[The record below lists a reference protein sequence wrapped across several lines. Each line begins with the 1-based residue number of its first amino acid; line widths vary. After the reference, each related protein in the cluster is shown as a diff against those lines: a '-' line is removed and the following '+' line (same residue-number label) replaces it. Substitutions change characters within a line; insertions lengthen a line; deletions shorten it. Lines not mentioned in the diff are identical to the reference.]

1 MNILILDDDIT
12 LSLMLKTW
20 LTKKDY
26 TVQTAISVATAK
38 KEMEQFNPELVI
50 SDLRLPDDS
59 GISFLKWAKA
69 VHPQVVFIM
78 MTSYADIQTAVEAIR
93 SGAYDYVNKP
103 INPDSLLKK
112 IQDATEG
119 SQNTEPEALR
129 PHFAATKPSAAKK
142 EIEMKYVQG
151 QSSDIRR
158 AYELINIVA
167 PTNLSVFIEGESGT
181 GKEHL
186 ARLIHKQSKRADGPF
201 VPVDCGV
208 MNKELSASE
217 FFGHVKGSFTGAIS
231 NKKGH
236 FEEASGGTLF
246 LDEIGNLSTD
256 IQMQLLRVLQEKK
269 IKPVGSSKE
278 IAVDVR
284 IVSATNEDL
293 KSFVDAGKFRRDL
306 YHRVNEFQIHVPSL
320 HECKEDI
327 QAYAEHFLEQ
337 ANQEMDKQITGFDEK
352 VLNRLKS
359 YEWPGNI
366 RELRNIVF
374 RVVLMA
380 KGPTITSDLLPENL
394 LP

>member
-26 TVQTAISVATAK
+26 TVQTAITVAAAK

-69 VHPQVVFIM
+69 TYPQVVFIM

-112 IQDATEG
+112 IQEAMEAV
-119 SQNTEPEALR
+119 QNAEPEALR
-129 PHFAATKPSAAKK
+129 PPFVPAKQQSKK
-142 EIEMKYVQG
+142 ETEIKYVRG
-151 QSSDIRR
+151 QCEANQR
-158 AYELINIVA
+158 AYGLVSIVA

-186 ARLIHKQSKRADGPF
+186 ARMIHKQSKRADGPF

-217 FFGHVKGSFTGAIS
+217 FFGHLKGSFTGAIS

-236 FEEASGGTLF
+236 FEEANGGTLF
-246 LDEIGNLSTD
+246 LDEIGNLPTD

-293 KSFVDAGKFRRDL
+293 KAFVDAGKFRRDL

-320 HECKEDI
+320 HECRDDV

-337 ANQEMDKQITGFDEK
+337 ANQEMDKQITGFDDK
-352 VLNRLKS
+352 VLKRLKS

-374 RVVLMA
+374 RLVLMA
-380 KGPTITSDLLPENL
+380 PGSTITSDLLPENL